1 LGFIFL
7 KKKIG
12 ELDER
17 TNSLKKLIGVS
28 AALVVLME
36 AFLFN
41 MSYFIVK
48 LIVNSISGETP

>member
-1 LGFIFL
+1 LGYIFL